1 MIFEDP
7 TARRWRSFLIAFFT
21 FLLVGGGLAAA
32 FVAALFV
39 TPPLPDFQHKRNVDK
54 RVRILRDQA
63 QDLSAKQK
71 HGHEVQRKVEDKK
84 GPLLAIP
91 RQGDKLVTAFLVQHD
106 LASVAAFR
114 DHKDRIDVV
123 FPDWY
128 FLTSAKC
135 EVSERIDEEVRRV
148 LDESDSA
155 V

>member
-106 LASVAAFR
+106 PPEGSEPEIGPLPPLAPPEAGMLIVYSNEA
-114 DHKDRIDVV
+114 IDDV
-123 FPDWY
+123 FG
-128 FLTSAKC
+128 
-135 EVSERIDEEVRRV
+135 
-148 LDESDSA
+148 DSLP
-155 V
+155 